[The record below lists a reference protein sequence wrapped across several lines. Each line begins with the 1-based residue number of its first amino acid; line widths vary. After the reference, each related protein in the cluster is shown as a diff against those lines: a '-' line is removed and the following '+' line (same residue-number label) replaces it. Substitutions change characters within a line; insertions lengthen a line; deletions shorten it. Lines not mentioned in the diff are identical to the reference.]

1 MGLIENARLALEG
14 LKSNKMRTL
23 LTMLGIIIGISSVIT
38 IWTLGDALTNS
49 VTDGF
54 STFGTNQI
62 SLQVEP
68 KDGNDWGLV
77 REESLIKEEYI
88 NAFNERFGGD
98 IVGYSIS
105 LSSLAGEIKENKKSA
120 KVTVMPTTEGT
131 FFTDNLTLVA
141 GRFLEEKDMTAV
153 RSVCVISDK
162 ALKSF
167 YSGDYSDILGKELEI
182 KVDRWGLVNLV
193 VVGVYKYEPISFG
206 VMGGMDGER
215 TTLYM
220 PITTG
225 DREFSGGR
233 EIEYGFWYFG
243 AKLKDGV
250 NVATKSK
257 EIEDFFNNSFYKEQE
272 DVQIKV
278 ETLESAISQVN
289 SVLGTVKIGVGA
301 IAAISLLVGGIGVM
315 NILLVSVTERTREI
329 GIRKALGATNGD
341 IRYQFITESVI
352 ICIIGG
358 AIGVFL
364 GGVFGYLGSQLLKF
378 PTIPSIESVMVAVGF
393 SMIIGIFFGYYPA
406 NKAAKLNP
414 IDALRYE

>member
-14 LKSNKMRTL
+14 LRSNKMRTL

-62 SLQVEP
+62 NMQLWP
-68 KDGNDWGLV
+68 KEGYSWGEI
-77 REESLIKEEYI
+77 RQDSYIKQEYI
-88 NAFNERFGGD
+88 DLFYERFKSD
-98 IVGYSIS
+98 ILGYSTSIYNVS
-105 LSSLAGEIKENKKSA
+105 GEIKEDKKSV
-120 KVTVMPTTEGT
+120 KVNINSCSEGT
-131 FFTDNLTLVA
+131 LYTDNLTIVA
-141 GRFLEEKDMTAV
+141 GRFLEERDMSAA

-162 ALKSF
+162 ALKEF
-167 YSGDYSDILGKELEI
+167 FSGDISEALGKEIEVKNEDGRLFSFVI
-182 KVDRWGLVNLV
+182 
-193 VVGVYKYEPISFG
+193 VGVYKYEPLNFG
-206 VMGGMDGER
+206 IMGDMGDSK
-215 TTLYM
+215 TSLYI

-225 DREFSGGR
+225 NRLIFGGVDTDLT
-233 EIEYGFWYFG
+233 YWYFA

-250 NVATKSK
+250 DVPSKSK
-257 EIEDFFNNSFYKEQE
+257 EMEDFLNDRFYKDNETTKIS
-272 DVQIKV
+272 VQ
-278 ETLESAISQVN
+278 TLESAISEVN
-289 SVLGTVKIGVGA
+289 AVLGTVKIGVGA

-358 AIGVFL
+358 IIGLIL
-364 GGVFGYLGSQLLKF
+364 GGVFGYLGSSLLKF
-378 PTIPSIESVMVAVGF
+378 PTIASFQSVFIAVGF
-393 SMIIGIFFGYYPA
+393 STAIGVFFGYYPA